1 MGTMLK
7 AEASGGLLAAFDIT
21 GVSDMIRH
29 TLRVVIPAF
38 ALILVYALPVQADYE
53 AGKRAWDEMRPA
65 EALKQWRAAADGGE
79 GRAMLALGRLYM
91 RGLGAPQDYIEA
103 YVWFNLGAARG
114 DLEAA
119 KERDALAEKMT
130 PKQIA
135 AAQERA
141 RSWRPGA
148 EERRTDDSVWEAKG
162 SVGGDGAHESPKGK
176 SEWAEP
182 EDGLKDYEKALAH
195 AVGENPKATG
205 SGDYLAVLRDL
216 EKKEKE
222 AREAAERKAAEKKK
236 AREAAERKAA
246 EEKKAREAAER
257 KAAEKKKAR
266 EAAERKAAE
275 EKKAREAAERKA
287 AEEKKAREAA
297 ERKAAEKKA
306 RCLGRSEGR
315 SLCWIETSNQPGCY
329 ILIRYYDPDND
340 EGGISWSGPCRDGK
354 AIGYGTMRVRNG
366 GAYSGRLNNGGKRE
380 GVWKFR
386 IGDAERS
393 YINWGWSH
401 FYYNTWEGEYQN
413 DKKHGHW
420 TFRDNNGGSVSG
432 EYYNGKKYSLWEV
445 TRYTGYGDIDVR
457 GMGEYS
463 KNGRK
468 IGKWWMYHY
477 NDGKLWSCVKGNC
490 YNGRCTTRS
499 GC

>member
-222 AREAAERKAAEKKK
+222 AREAAERKAAEK
-236 AREAAERKAA
+236 RK
-246 EEKKAREAAER
+246 R
-257 KAAEKKKAR
+257 
-266 EAAERKAAE
+266 
-275 EKKAREAAERKA
+275 
-287 AEEKKAREAA
+287 
-297 ERKAAEKKA
+297 
-306 RCLGRSEGR
+306 
-315 SLCWIETSNQPGCY
+315 
-329 ILIRYYDPDND
+329 
-340 EGGISWSGPCRDGK
+340 GK
-354 AIGYGTMRVRNG
+354 PP
-366 GAYSGRLNNGGKRE
+366 SGRLRKKRKRGKPPSGRLRKKESAGSRRAE
-380 GVWKFR
+380 GCGRKESAGSR
-386 IGDAERS
+386 RAEGCGRKES
-393 YINWGWSH
+393 AGSRRA
-401 FYYNTWEGEYQN
+401 EGC
-413 DKKHGHW
+413 
-420 TFRDNNGGSVSG
+420 
-432 EYYNGKKYSLWEV
+432 GKKSE
-445 TRYTGYGDIDVR
+445 
-457 GMGEYS
+457 MS
-463 KNGRK
+463 
-468 IGKWWMYHY
+468 
-477 NDGKLWSCVKGNC
+477 WSI
-490 YNGRCTTRS
+490 RRS
-499 GC
+499 